1 METNKTEVV
10 NKTEAPN
17 SFSFR
22 WGGTGDEVKLYF
34 ENSEDLIKK
43 IEAVILGIGLVND
56 FKNKQ
61 NEVQE

>member
-1 METNKTEVV
+1 MEMNKTEVV

-34 ENSEDLIKK
+34 ENGQDLTKK
-43 IEAVILGIGLVND
+43 IEAVILGINLVND
-56 FKNKQ
+56 FKNKL
-61 NEVQE
+61 NEGEE